1 MEKLRTYD
9 EVNAEMQR
17 LQVEL
22 DKVQVE
28 LDKASERERIEQIR
42 PWVGKVFSYVDSG
55 FTKHF
60 YYTTQI
66 TEEGYVDYA
75 QVSLWTDGIILQV
88 NKGGNIWVIVSAL
101 DNFEVTEVPLET
113 FKKIVKEEVEAI

>member
-22 DKVQVE
+22 EEVGKQ
-28 LDKASERERIEQIR
+28 ERIEQIR

-60 YYTTQI
+60 YYTTKI
-66 TEEGYVDYA
+66 DGGEVDFCT
-75 QVSLWTDGIILQV
+75 VSLWKEGIIIQV
-88 NKGGNIWVIVSAL
+88 NKGGNVWVIVSAL

>member
-1 MEKLRTYD
+1 MELNTMGNEKLRTYD

-22 DKVQVE
+22 DNAKRQE
-28 LDKASERERIEQIR
+28 MIDRIR

-60 YYTTQI
+60 YYTI
-66 TEEGYVDYA
+66 KIEDGEVDFCT
-75 QVSLWTDGIILQV
+75 VSLWKAGIILQV
-88 NKGGNIWVIVSAL
+88 NKGWNLWDIVSAL

>member
-1 MEKLRTYD
+1 MAKIRTYD

-22 DKVQVE
+22 EEVGKQ
-28 LDKASERERIEQIR
+28 ERIEQIR

-75 QVSLWTDGIILQV
+75 QVSLWKEGIIIQV
-88 NKGGNIWVIVSAL
+88 NKGGNVWVIVSAL

-113 FKKIVKEEVEAI
+113 FKKMVKEEVEAI

>member
-1 MEKLRTYD
+1 MAKIRTYD

-22 DKVQVE
+22 EEVGKQ
-28 LDKASERERIEQIR
+28 ERIEQIR

-60 YYTTQI
+60 YYTTKI
-66 TEEGYVDYA
+66 DGGEVDFCT
-75 QVSLWTDGIILQV
+75 VSLWTDGIILRV
-88 NKGGNIWVIVSAL
+88 NKGWMLWEILSAL

-113 FKKIVKEEVEAI
+113 FKKMVKEEVEAI

>member
-1 MEKLRTYD
+1 MEKIRTYD

-22 DKVQVE
+22 DK
-28 LDKASERERIEQIR
+28 AREREQIDQIR
-42 PWVGKVFSYVDSG
+42 PWLGKVFSYVDSG

-60 YYTTQI
+60 YYTTKI
-66 TEEGYVDYA
+66 EGEEVDFCT
-75 QVSLWTDGIILQV
+75 VSLWESGIILQV
-88 NKGGNIWVIVSAL
+88 NKGWILWDIVSAL

>member
-22 DKVQVE
+22 DK
-28 LDKASERERIEQIR
+28 ASERERIEQIR
-42 PWVGKVFSYVDSG
+42 PWVDKVFSYVDSG

-66 TEEGYVDYA
+66 IEEGFVDYA
-75 QVSLWTDGIILQV
+75 QVSLWKEGIILRV
-88 NKGGNIWVIVSAL
+88 NKGGMLWDIVSAL

-113 FKKIVKEEVEAI
+113 FKKMVKEEVEAI

>member
-1 MEKLRTYD
+1 MAKIRTYD

-22 DKVQVE
+22 EEVGKQ
-28 LDKASERERIEQIR
+28 ERIEQIR
-42 PWVGKVFSYVDSG
+42 PWVCKVFSYVDSG

-66 TEEGYVDYA
+66 TDENDVDFV
-75 QVSLWTDGIILQV
+75 QVSLWTDGIILRV
-88 NKGGNIWVIVSAL
+88 NKGWMLWDIVSAL

-113 FKKIVKEEVEAI
+113 FKKMVKEEVEAI

>member
-1 MEKLRTYD
+1 MAKIRTYD

-22 DKVQVE
+22 EEVGKQ
-28 LDKASERERIEQIR
+28 ERIEQIR

-60 YYTTQI
+60 YYTTKI
-66 TEEGYVDYA
+66 DGGEVDFCT
-75 QVSLWTDGIILQV
+75 VSLWKDGIILQV
-88 NKGGNIWVIVSAL
+88 NKGWNLWEILSAL

>member
-1 MEKLRTYD
+1 MAKIRTYD

-22 DKVQVE
+22 EEVGKQ
-28 LDKASERERIEQIR
+28 ERIEQIR

-66 TEEGYVDYA
+66 TDENDVDFV
-75 QVSLWTDGIILQV
+75 QVSLWTDGIILRV
-88 NKGGNIWVIVSAL
+88 NKGWMLWEILSAL

>member
-1 MEKLRTYD
+1 MAKIRTYD

-22 DKVQVE
+22 EEVGKQ
-28 LDKASERERIEQIR
+28 ERIEQIR

-66 TEEGYVDYA
+66 TDENDVDFV
-75 QVSLWTDGIILQV
+75 QVSLWTDGIILRV
-88 NKGGNIWVIVSAL
+88 NKGWMLWEILSAL

-113 FKKIVKEEVEAI
+113 FKKMVKEEVEAI